1 MYNFENKFM
10 CRLENNALTR
20 GFKTI
25 AGIDEAGRGAL
36 AGPVVAACV
45 VLDPHNIPTGI
56 VDSKKISDK
65 KRRSLFERICRTAVS
80 TGIGSISSSV
90 IDEINIFNATKLAM
104 KEAISNSALKPDF
117 LLIDAVKLYDISIS
131 SLSVVRGEEKSVS
144 VAAASII
151 AKVYRDNIMVTLSK
165 QYPDYGFSSHK
176 GYPTALHRNMLFEYG
191 PLVIHRNS
199 YRPVRE
205 AVDLWKLKNQK

>member
-1 MYNFENKFM
+1 MYNFENEFM
-10 CRLENNALTR
+10 CRLENDAFTR

-45 VLDPHNIPTGI
+45 VLDPHNIPPGI

-90 IDEINIFNATKLAM
+90 IDEINILNATKLAM
-104 KEAISNSALKPDF
+104 KAAIDNSAFKPDF
-117 LLIDAVKLYDISIS
+117 LLIDAVKLYDILIS
-131 SLSVVRGEEKSVS
+131 SLSVVKGEEKSVS
-144 VAAASII
+144 VAAASIV
-151 AKVYRDNIMVTLSK
+151 AKVYRDDIMVTLSK

-176 GYPTALHRNMLFEYG
+176 GYPTALHKNMLFKYG

-199 YRPVRE
+199 YRPVGE
-205 AVDLWKLKNQK
+205 VCDLWKLKNQK